1 MDNEVDIK
9 EEANKLCIFQNS
21 RLDMIQACNALYT
34 NKGPHHM
41 SLFSGEEQ
49 SLSLTY
55 EVFPK
60 ERENKVLLKSG
71 EREGEKNAQNIPL
84 SESVMKRT
92 WT

>member
-1 MDNEVDIK
+1 MNNEVEIK
-9 EEANKLCIFQNS
+9 QEANKLCIFQNS
-21 RLDMIQACNALYT
+21 RLGMIQACNALYT
-34 NKGPHHM
+34 NKESHHM

-49 SLSLTY
+49 SLSLKC

-71 EREGEKNAQNIPL
+71 EREGEKNAQNVPL
-84 SESVMKRT
+84 SKSGMKRT